1 VEGNGNIGIGRV
13 AGAMDESERRLEKQ
27 LKLVGMESAVENEVE
42 SAASGEAEAERWEKP
57 EVMIDATVVEIEKMG
72 AAEGKGEVKKADWT
86 QEVMKRDLEDDE
98 MW

>member
-1 VEGNGNIGIGRV
+1 
-13 AGAMDESERRLEKQ
+13 
-27 LKLVGMESAVENEVE
+27 
-42 SAASGEAEAERWEKP
+42 
-57 EVMIDATVVEIEKMG
+57 MIDATVVEIEKMG